1 MYSLGIDSGSTLT
14 KACLYDGNEIVEL
27 LCVPTGNKPQE
38 TMEYVYNQLKR
49 EDCYVVT
56 TGYGRNLLDTSDKKI
71 TEISCH
77 AKGALYLHPS
87 TRFVIDIGGQDCK
100 VIKIDEYGNVCDFLM
115 NDKCAAGTGRF
126 IEMMIRVL
134 KIEESLD
141 DYVRDAHAIKMSS
154 MCAVFAESEMISLLA
169 KKYES
174 KDIALGAIEAICDRT
189 AKFSMKLNLFDD
201 IYFSGGLSGYKVFAN
216 KLSEYTNRTV
226 YTHELGSYTGAIGA
240 AIIGYQKMKKER
252 R

>member
-14 KACLYDGNEIVEL
+14 KACLFDGKEIVET

-38 TMEYVYNQLKR
+38 TIQSVYNALKTD
-49 EDCYVVT
+49 DCYVVT
-56 TGYGRNLLDTSDKKI
+56 TGYGRNLLDESDKKI

-87 TRFVIDIGGQDCK
+87 TRCVIDIGGQDCK

-126 IEMMIRVL
+126 IDMMIRVL

-141 DYVRDAHAIKMSS
+141 DYVKDAHAIKMSS

-169 KKYES
+169 KNHEA
-174 KDIALGAIEAICDRT
+174 KDIALGAVQAICDRT
-189 AKFSMKLNLFDD
+189 AKFAMKVNMDDD
-201 IYFSGGLSGYKVFAN
+201 IYFSGGLSQYEVFKN
-216 KLSEYTNRTV
+216 TLSQYTNRDIHI
-226 YTHELGSYTGAIGA
+226 HELGSFTGAIGA
-240 AIIGYQKMKKER
+240 AVIGYQKAKRER